1 MTAPNNNSYVEDIEF
16 ITFLNNLFNNEKIIK
31 GNELKAMVKSSEAL
45 IVYKN
50 FIYNSKTSRWVVL
63 NGLAGRE
70 IKYNS
75 TNINNVINSII
86 KDILKDY
93 SNREEVLDE
102 LEKCKKLFE
111 FLIHLVKT
119 DDKETISKLISI
131 DVT

>member
-1 MTAPNNNSYVEDIEF
+1 M
-16 ITFLNNLFNNEKIIK
+16 
-31 GNELKAMVKSSEAL
+31 
-45 IVYKN
+45 KN

-63 NGLAGRE
+63 TGLAGKE

-119 DDKETISKLISI
+119 DDKETISKLISV